1 MNDIYKFLGEE
12 PFEHT
17 FDGLVNEHRED
28 DLTTY
33 GLGDMHE
40 VHSKL
45 EKTSPDPS
53 EVLPESIIKLY
64 NENKE
69 TLEFW
74 TTEKKVKAH
83 PSPSTFKTQ
92 PPNTHSNP
100 YNLFS

>member
-1 MNDIYKFLGEE
+1 
-12 PFEHT
+12 
-17 FDGLVNEHRED
+17 
-28 DLTTY
+28 
-33 GLGDMHE
+33 MHE

-45 EKTSPDPS
+45 EKTSADPS

-64 NENKE
+64 NDNKE

-83 PSPSTFKTQ
+83 PSPSTFKVKPFETK
-92 PPNTHSNP
+92 PNS